1 MLQIKK
7 KLQKSS
13 EKELDEMESTKIPDA
28 EFKTIVIRML
38 KDLRRR
44 IDDLSRNVNK
54 KIVSIKKDL
63 ETIKKRTIQR

>member
-1 MLQIKK
+1 MQA
-7 KLQKSS
+7 
-13 EKELDEMESTKIPDA
+13 TKIPDA